1 MPNPNPKLENLKSY
15 KPKWQSGKTRT
26 IRVPIAIADRVLE
39 VAHQIDE
46 GSFSDTS
53 ESIDKERAKEILT
66 DGLAIA
72 SNKGGEIKT
81 YLVELG
87 KMFGFEIEKNSKK
100 QWVVTDTSES

>member
-26 IRVPIAIADRVLE
+26 IRVPIAIADRILE

-81 YLVELG
+81 YLAELG
-87 KMFGFEIEKNSKK
+87 KMLGFEIKKNSKK
-100 QWVVTDTSES
+100 QWIITDTTD